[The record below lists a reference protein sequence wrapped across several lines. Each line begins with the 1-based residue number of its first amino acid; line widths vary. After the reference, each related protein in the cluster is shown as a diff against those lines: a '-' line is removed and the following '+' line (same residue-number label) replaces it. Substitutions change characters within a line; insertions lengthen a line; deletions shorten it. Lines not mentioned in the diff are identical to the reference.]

1 MTLETLASKIQ
12 KVRDRLSEIETER
25 SGLAPD
31 DFSRRADLMDEEQTL
46 EARLGELRDEAARE
60 GAGIAE
66 ETVGRATDYE
76 RVPDVSDELADSR
89 GEKKR

>member
-1 MTLETLASKIQ
+1 
-12 KVRDRLSEIETER
+12 
-25 SGLAPD
+25 
-31 DFSRRADLMDEEQTL
+31 MDEEQTL